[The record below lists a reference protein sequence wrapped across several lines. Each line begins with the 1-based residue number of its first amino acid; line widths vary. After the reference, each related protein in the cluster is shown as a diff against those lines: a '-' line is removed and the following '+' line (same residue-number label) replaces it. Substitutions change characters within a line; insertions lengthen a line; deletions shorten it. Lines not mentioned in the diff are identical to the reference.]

1 VTGWK
6 MRKRRKERENGARNT
21 RETEGRG
28 ATGGGY

>member
-1 VTGWK
+1 